1 MDDLPDA
8 LKPRKVL
15 PPVYFFASLLLML
28 GLHYVLPGPRIL
40 SGSVRYLGIVLMG
53 AALGF
58 GLWAR
63 MLFVQVGTTVKPFQE
78 SSELVV
84 QGPFQITRN
93 PMYLSMAVFLLGL
106 AVLLGSLIPFF
117 VIPVFVLIINRR
129 FIPAEESMLER
140 RFGEPYRNYQ
150 GRVRRWI

>member
-1 MDDLPDA
+1 MNEAEVPPKTKVFPPLYA
-8 LKPRKVL
+8 LV
-15 PPVYFFASLLLML
+15 SLLLML
-28 GLHYVLPGPRIL
+28 GLHYVFPGPRII
-40 SGSVRYLGIVLMG
+40 SGSARYLGIVLIG
-53 AALGF
+53 AGLGF

-84 QGPFQITRN
+84 QGPFHITRN
-93 PMYLSMAVFLLGL
+93 PMYLSLTTLLLGL
-106 AVLLGSLIPFF
+106 GILLGSLTPFF
-117 VIPVFVLIINRR
+117 VIPFFVWIINRR

-140 RFGEPYRNYQ
+140 RFGESYRAYR

>member
-1 MDDLPDA
+1 MSDVKAPP
-8 LKPRKVL
+8 KPRKVL

-28 GLHYVLPGPRIL
+28 ALHYALPGPRII

-84 QGPFQITRN
+84 QGPFHVTRN
-93 PMYLSMAVFLLGL
+93 PMYLSMVTLLFGL
-106 AVLLGSLIPFF
+106 AILLGSLTPFF

-129 FIPAEESMLER
+129 FIPAEESMLEQ
-140 RFGEPYRNYQ
+140 RFGDSYRNYHQ
-150 GRVRRWI
+150 HVRRWI

>member
-1 MDDLPDA
+1 M
-8 LKPRKVL
+8 
-15 PPVYFFASLLLML
+15 LLLHFKFP
-28 GLHYVLPGPRIL
+28 GLRVI
-40 SGSVRYLGIVLMG
+40 SGSARYLGIVLMG

-63 MLFVQVGTTVKPFQE
+63 LLFVQVGTTVRPFQE

-84 QGPFQITRN
+84 QGPFHITRN
-93 PMYLSMAVFLLGL
+93 PMYLSLTTLLLGL
-106 AVLLGSLIPFF
+106 GILLGSLTPFLVIPF
-117 VIPVFVLIINRR
+117 FVLIINRR

-140 RFGEPYRNYQ
+140 RFGESYRTYR

>member
-1 MDDLPDA
+1 MNESLAAPKA
-8 LKPRKVL
+8 RKVL

-28 GLHYVLPGPRIL
+28 VLHYQVPGMRII
-40 SGSVRYLGIVLMG
+40 SGSARFLGIVLMG

-63 MLFVQVGTTVKPFQE
+63 LLFVQVGTTVKPFQE

-84 QGPFQITRN
+84 QGPFHFTRN
-93 PMYLSMAVFLLGL
+93 PMYLSLTTLLFGL
-106 AVLLGSLIPFF
+106 GILLGSLTPFF
-117 VIPVFVLIINRR
+117 VIPFFVLIINRR

-140 RFGEPYRNYQ
+140 RFGESYRAYR